1 MFLLNLKW
9 FMQTLLERGN
19 KMGEYAGLD
28 IKTPFCDHRIVEY
41 AYNMPWEIKSYGGRE
56 KGIIRKAMKGILPD
70 AIVLRK
76 KSPYPKTY
84 NPSYTKAVCLKVE
97 EILKNKKSLISS
109 ILDYDNVVNLMEK
122 SDDLNV
128 APWYGQLMR
137 IPQLMAYIIQ
147 LDCWIKKFKIEMDI

>member
-84 NPSYTKAVCLKVE
+84 NPSSTKAVCLKVK
-97 EILKNKKSLISS
+97 EILKNKEKAGTGGSTSGNASNFFANISGIGAVAEADVKGINKLGYSLKSLSSAILPIST
-109 ILDYDNVVNLMEK
+109 
-122 SDDLNV
+122 
-128 APWYGQLMR
+128 
-137 IPQLMAYIIQ
+137 
-147 LDCWIKKFKIEMDI
+147 